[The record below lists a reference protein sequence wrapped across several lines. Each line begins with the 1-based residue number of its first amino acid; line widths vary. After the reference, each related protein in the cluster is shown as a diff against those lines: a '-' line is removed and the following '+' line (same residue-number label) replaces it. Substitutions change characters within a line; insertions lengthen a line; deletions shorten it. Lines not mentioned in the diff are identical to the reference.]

1 MTPVPKGWTSASSG
15 WTFVIHILGRQAEVA
30 GSIWVGNLCVG
41 GTVVADG
48 GLGQNPL
55 VGGLC

>member
-1 MTPVPKGWTSASSG
+1 MDVSLKRLDLV
-15 WTFVIHILGRQAEVA
+15 VIHILGRQAEVA